1 MKLAIKKITL
11 KGHNS
16 FYLREG
22 WLNKIFLHQEENY
35 DFLRDTVNGAVV
47 LGVGSGM
54 VKAIKFY
61 LVAMDLINLLSKNNP
76 TTKLFETIKERDP
89 YLEDLFTKYIL
100 HYKLISNAD
109 KATTWHTYFNYI
121 NIDEISRDDTF
132 SAIQNIYHEALP
144 GVTFSQKSLIDDISV
159 LIKLYTRQNDRRLT
173 PEDNLQSPLSDLKL
187 MEFDGKYLKKTSP
200 PQDLLSDDVVFYIL
214 LSELEKFD
222 NDNEANEYNVSID
235 TTMSAPNN
243 IGRVLN
249 LTKEEV
255 YKCLLRLQDRKK
267 LVLQQTAGL
276 DQIYI
281 NKSESSES
289 VLDEHLGVNNVQR

>member
-22 WLNKIFLHQEENY
+22 WLNKIFLHKEENY

-47 LGVGSGM
+47 LGIGSGM
-54 VKAIKFY
+54 VKAIRFY
-61 LVAMDLINLLSKNNP
+61 LAAMDLINFLSKNNP
-76 TTKLFETIKERDP
+76 TTKLFELIKERDP

-100 HYKLISNAD
+100 HYKLISNVD
-109 KATTWHTYFNYI
+109 RATTWHSYFNYV
-121 NIDEISRDDTF
+121 NIDVISRDDIF

-159 LIKLYTRQNDRRLT
+159 LIKLYTRLNDKRLT

-200 PQDLLSDDVVFYIL
+200 PEDLLSDDVVFYIL
-214 LSELEKFD
+214 LSELEKAD
-222 NDNEANEYNVSID
+222 NDNDSNEYNVSID

-255 YKCLLRLQDRKK
+255 YKRLLRLHDRKK

-281 NKSESSES
+281 NKSENSES
-289 VLDEHLGVNNVQR
+289 VLNEHLGVNNVQK